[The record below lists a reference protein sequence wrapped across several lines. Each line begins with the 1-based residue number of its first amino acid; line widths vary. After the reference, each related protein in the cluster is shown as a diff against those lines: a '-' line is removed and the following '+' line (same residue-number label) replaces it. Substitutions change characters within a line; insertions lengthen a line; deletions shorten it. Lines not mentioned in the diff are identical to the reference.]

1 MGFLSRKTMGLI
13 PLRSVILMGMLFSP
27 ILIYALCGAIAIW
40 QVGWLRWLWWL
51 APLVWSITWVVSKL
65 WIAKQANDES
75 TPLAQHWTPRD
86 RAASG
91 IVRQHQ
97 LQAATLTTDQLSD
110 PQFYFAQAISLANDL
125 AKHYQLDSKD
135 PVSDRTLPEILA
147 TCRLVADDLE
157 KLVLESVP
165 GSRLLT
171 VNQWKKLG
179 GAPKVVRELS
189 KGFWATSVMLNPLSL
204 ASWGT
209 SKVTNEKVTSNL
221 QTELLVKLYMM
232 FIRQLGFYLIEM
244 NSGRLR
250 AGADIY
256 RSQFDRDRQALAW
269 NTPNAT
275 SSPCVDDPKQD
286 SVKQGNSHHDS
297 RVKTS
302 ATGVSG
308 TSSNETA
315 TANAAATDRDPGQDS
330 STKFNGASSTND
342 DPFQIRIAILG
353 QRQVGKTSLISG
365 LIGGAAE
372 LPRLKAKYGGKL
384 KPTSQ
389 RTFHQLDIAD
399 QRYHI
404 QLIDT
409 PGYQHAETF
418 NQLKR
423 EIRKAI
429 QQAHAILWVV
439 EPTRSNANLDL
450 SILKLV
456 RQKFEEQPNLKP
468 PPIMV
473 IGLTGNAEAEKS
485 AEESAE
491 KSAEESESVQALRLE
506 MDSLVD
512 DWIEIPTETQMRA
525 YNLTENQT
533 GDLPMPSIEWQA
545 TVKQRVLPVIH
556 KHLETAR
563 TAAMLISYENLL
575 NQSKYSTL
583 FKQARNSGSK
593 LLSAW
598 FEKPPTN
605 DSN

>member
-1 MGFLSRKTMGLI
+1 MGLI

-51 APLVWSITWVVSKL
+51 APLVWSITWLVSKL
-65 WIAKQANDES
+65 WIAKQVDDES

-86 RAASG
+86 RAATG
-91 IVRQHQ
+91 IVRRHQ

-110 PQFYFAQAISLANDL
+110 PQFYFTQAISLANDL
-125 AKHYQLDSKD
+125 AKHYHLDSKD

-189 KGFWATSVMLNPLSL
+189 KGFWATSVVLNPLSL

-256 RSQFDRDRQALAW
+256 RSQFDWDRQALAW
-269 NTPNAT
+269 NIPNAT
-275 SSPCVDDPKQD
+275 SSPCVDDPKQHAI
-286 SVKQGNSHHDS
+286 KQGNSHHDS
-297 RVKTS
+297 RMKPS
-302 ATGVSG
+302 ASG
-308 TSSNETA
+308 ITEASSNPAANATAAA
-315 TANAAATDRDPGQDS
+315 TANATATDQGPGQDS
-330 STKFNGASSTND
+330 ATKFNGASSTND

-372 LPRLKAKYGGKL
+372 LPRLKAKCGGKL

-429 QQAHAILWVV
+429 QQSHAILWVV

-450 SILKLV
+450 SLLKLV

-468 PPIMV
+468 PPLMV
-473 IGLTGNAEAEKS
+473 IELTGKADAEN
-485 AEESAE
+485 SAE
-491 KSAEESESVQALRLE
+491 KSESVQALRLE

-512 DWIEIPTETQMRA
+512 DWIEIPKETQMRA
-525 YNLTENQT
+525 FNPTENQAD
-533 GDLPMPSIEWQA
+533 DLPMPSIEWQE
-545 TVKQRVLPVIH
+545 TVRQQVLPVIH
-556 KHLETAR
+556 KHLESAR
-563 TAAMLISYENLL
+563 TAARLITYENLL